1 MAYHH
6 FRILIYRPW
15 TSRRS
20 RSWMSLDSTPRQARR
35 ICSSS
40 AMEISHLLTQ
50 YEQNYGFGRMHN
62 YTVNIIFSAALISL
76 FNALTYHAK
85 PAHDTTASQATTNL
99 SIFFR
104 ALDDLG
110 RSFDSAKRA
119 REHLATIQRK
129 WHLSGHSVL
138 SNSKRPH
145 HNAQDKHVQKRPRRI
160 DTR

>member
-1 MAYHH
+1 MAYYH
-6 FRILIYRPW
+6 FRILVHRPW

-20 RSWMSLDSTPRQARR
+20 RPWMGSDSTPRQARR
-35 ICSSS
+35 ICSTS
-40 AMEISHLLTQ
+40 AMEIGRLLIQ
-50 YEQNYGFGRMHN
+50 YEQNYSFGRMHN

-76 FNALTYHAK
+76 FNVLTYNAK
-85 PAHDTTASQATTNL
+85 PAHDTAASQATTNL

-129 WHLSGHSVL
+129 WHLSGRSVM
-138 SNSKRPH
+138 SGSKRPNYSSH
-145 HNAQDKHVQKRPRRI
+145 DKNAQKRSRL
-160 DTR
+160 TNA